1 MQFYN
6 RQKKLNNQTTNSK
19 TKTTLRTLK
28 TIIMKT
34 YINRA
39 LLLMVVLFTVTSCEA
54 IGDIFQAG
62 MGVGIF
68 IVIAV
73 VVLIIW
79 LISKFSRK

>member
-6 RQKKLNNQTTNSK
+6 TQKEVIIHFKKLK
-19 TKTTLRTLK
+19 TILTQN

-34 YINRA
+34 YMNRA
-39 LLLMVVLFTVTSCEA
+39 LLLMVVLFTVTSCEV

-68 IVIAV
+68 LVIAV
-73 VVLIIW
+73 VVLVIW
-79 LISKFSRK
+79 LINKFRK